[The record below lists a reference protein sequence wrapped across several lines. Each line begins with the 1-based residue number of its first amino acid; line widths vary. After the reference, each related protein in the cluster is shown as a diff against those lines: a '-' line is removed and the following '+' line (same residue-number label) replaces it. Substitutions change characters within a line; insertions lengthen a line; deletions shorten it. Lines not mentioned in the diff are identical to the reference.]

1 MTAPL
6 GRDGFAAALDVSRET
21 TDRLEAYLDLLARW
35 TARINLVA
43 ASTMADPWR
52 RHILDAAQLAPLI
65 PDTARSIADMGAGAG
80 LPGLPLAILGQGR
93 WAVTLIESD
102 QRKAAFLRE
111 AARETGAPATI
122 RTTRLE
128 SIRDLRVDIVTAR
141 ALAPLDR
148 LIFFA
153 RPLLGKSGLCLF
165 LKGASV
171 ESELTDS
178 VRDQIVSLSVRSSM
192 SDAAGRVLSFGLRRP
207 QEDRQHD

>member
-6 GRDGFAAALDVSRET
+6 GRAGFAAALDVSRET
-21 TDRLEAYLDLLARW
+21 TDRLSAYLALLTHW
-35 TARINLVA
+35 TRRINLVA
-43 ASTMADPWR
+43 PSTLADPWR

-65 PDTARSIADMGAGAG
+65 PATARTIADMGAGAG
-80 LPGLPLAILGQGR
+80 LPGLPLAILGEGR

-111 AARETGAPATI
+111 AARETGAQVAI
-122 RTTRLE
+122 RTDRLE
-128 SIRDLRVDIVTAR
+128 SIRDLDVDIVTAR
-141 ALAPLDR
+141 ALAPLER
-148 LIFFA
+148 LIFLA
-153 RPLLGKSGLCLF
+153 RPMLAKSGCCLF

-178 VRDQIVSLSVRSSM
+178 VRDQIVSLAIHSSM

-207 QEDRQHD
+207 LRGSPA